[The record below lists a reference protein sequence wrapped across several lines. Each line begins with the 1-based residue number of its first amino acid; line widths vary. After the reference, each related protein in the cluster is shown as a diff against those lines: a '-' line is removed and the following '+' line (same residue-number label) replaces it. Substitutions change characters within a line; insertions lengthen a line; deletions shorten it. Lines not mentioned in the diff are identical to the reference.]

1 MFALFVQKK
10 GQSHLKGVG
19 GLYICQKVS
28 KKKAISGAEAN
39 IRRLAR
45 SHLSLF
51 VTPTADNVVQF
62 KAVEMVDGGRY
73 GGRKG
78 NGDGGRNSTL

>member
-1 MFALFVQKK
+1 MNVFALFVQNKD
-10 GQSHLKGVG
+10 HLKGVG

-28 KKKAISGAEAN
+28 ERKAISRAEAN

-62 KAVEMVDGGRY
+62 KAVDA
-73 GGRKG
+73 
-78 NGDGGRNSTL
+78 GDGGWWQKFNLVTK

>member
-1 MFALFVQKK
+1 MNAFALFFSKIRLD
-10 GQSHLKGVG
+10 HLKGVG

-28 KKKAISGAEAN
+28 EKKAISRAEAN

-62 KAVEMVDGGRY
+62 KAVDG
-73 GGRKG
+73 
-78 NGDGGRNSTL
+78 GDGGWWKFNLVTK

>member
-1 MFALFVQKK
+1 MNFLIPETINVLALFSQNKD
-10 GQSHLKGVG
+10 HLEGVG

-28 KKKAISGAEAN
+28 EKKAISRAEAN

-51 VTPTADNVVQF
+51 VPPTADNVVQF
-62 KAVEMVDGGRY
+62 KAVDGEDGGWW
-73 GGRKG
+73 
-78 NGDGGRNSTL
+78 